1 MEDENVL
8 RDKKETRLE
17 RLRVRLMEEMS
28 PENVEEDAEIMRKI
42 TALVAEEHQKSP
54 MPLAER
60 SRLAQG
66 LFSSVRGLGL
76 LQELVD
82 DPEVTE
88 IMVNGPANVFVEKK
102 GHIYKW
108 ERAFASEEKLMDL
121 VRQVAGK
128 CDRVINEQSPVVDAR
143 LADGS
148 RVCAVVPPVSL
159 GGAALSIRKFPDQ
172 PITMDGLVRL
182 GTISGEA
189 AGFLARLVRSGY
201 SVLIGGGTSAGK
213 TTFLNALS
221 ACIPREERV
230 ITVEDNAELRL
241 QGLEN
246 LVRLEA
252 KSANLEGASEVT
264 IRDLVR
270 ASLRMRPDRIVV
282 GEVRGG
288 EAVDLLQALNT
299 GHDGSLSTIHANSAE
314 DMISRLEMMVLM
326 AFPLPLPAIRRQ
338 IASGVEI
345 MVHLRRQKDGRRRV
359 AEIAETDGMS
369 GENVRLRQ
377 LYVWDDA
384 AGALKKTGELLH
396 SEKLRQGT
404 VTGHAFG

>member
-1 MEDENVL
+1 MDE
-8 RDKKETRLE
+8 ERLE
-17 RLRVRLMEEMS
+17 RLRIRLMGEMD
-28 PENVEEDAEIMRKI
+28 PENAEEDAEIMRKI
-42 TALVAEEHQKSP
+42 TTLVSEEHIRSP

-60 SRLAQG
+60 SRLAKE
-66 LFSSVRGLGL
+66 LFSSVRGLGI

-82 DPEVTE
+82 DPQVTE
-88 IMVNGPANVFVEKK
+88 IMVNGPANVFVEKN
-102 GHIYKW
+102 GRICKW
-108 ERAFASEEKLMDL
+108 ERTFASEEKLMDL

-143 LADGS
+143 LSDGS

-159 GGAALSIRKFPDQ
+159 GGAALSIRKFPDE

-182 GTISGEA
+182 GTVSKEA
-189 AGFLARLVRSGY
+189 AGFLACLVRSGY
-201 SVLIGGGTSAGK
+201 SILIGGGTSAGK

-221 ACIPREERV
+221 ACIPKEERI

-252 KSANLEGASEVT
+252 KTSNLEGASEIT

-338 IASGVEI
+338 IASGVQV
-345 MVHLRRQKDGRRRV
+345 MVYLKKDRQGKRRV
-359 AEIAETDGMS
+359 AEIVETDGMS
-369 GENVRLRQ
+369 GENVRLRT
-377 LYVWDDA
+377 LYAWNEKIGD
-384 AGALKKTGELLH
+384 LQKTGELLH
-396 SEKLRQGT
+396 TEKLL
-404 VTGHAFG
+404 

>member
-1 MEDENVL
+1 MDEG
-8 RDKKETRLE
+8 RLE
-17 RLRVRLMEEMS
+17 RLRVRLMEEMDS
-28 PENVEEDAEIMRKI
+28 EGAEEDSVVLRKI
-42 TALVAEEHQKSP
+42 TALVEEENRRSP
-54 MPLAER
+54 MALSVR
-60 SRLAQG
+60 SRLAAD
-66 LFSSVRGLGL
+66 LFAAVRGLGV
-76 LQELVD
+76 LQELLD

-88 IMVNGPANVFVEKK
+88 IMVNGPRRVFVEKCGK
-102 GHIYKW
+102 IRLW
-108 ERAFASEEKLMDL
+108 ERSFASEEKLMDL

-143 LADGS
+143 LSDGS
-148 RVCAVVPPVSL
+148 RVCAVVPPVAL
-159 GGAALSIRKFPDQ
+159 GGAALSIRKFPKDA
-172 PITMDGLVRL
+172 ITMEGLVRL

-189 AGFLARLVRSGY
+189 ADFLARLVRAGY

-221 ACIPREERV
+221 ACIPKGERV

-252 KSANLEGASEVT
+252 KSSNLEGASEVT

-314 DMISRLEMMVLM
+314 DMVSRLEMMVLM
-326 AFPLPLPAIRRQ
+326 AFPLPLSAIRRQ

-345 MVHLRRQKDGRRRV
+345 MVHLRRQRDGSRRV
-359 AEIAETDGMS
+359 TEIMETDGLS
-369 GENVRLRQ
+369 GEEVRLRP
-377 LYVWDDA
+377 LYLWDSID
-384 AGALKKTGELLH
+384 GVLLKRRDLLH
-396 SEKLRQGT
+396 NEKLLRAEG
-404 VTGHAFG
+404 AFG

>member
-1 MEDENVL
+1 MEE
-8 RDKKETRLE
+8 ERLE
-17 RLRVRLMEEMS
+17 KLRARLMREMS
-28 PENVEEDAEIMRKI
+28 PENAEEDAAVMRKI
-42 TALVAEEHQKSP
+42 TALVAEEHQKAP

-66 LFSSVRGLGL
+66 LFAAVRGLGI
-76 LQELVD
+76 LQELVE
-82 DPEVTE
+82 DPAVTE
-88 IMVNGPANVFVEKK
+88 IMVNGPERVFVEKE
-102 GHIYKW
+102 GQIRRW
-108 ERAFASEEKLMDL
+108 ERAFASEETLMDL
-121 VRQVAGK
+121 VRQIAGR

-159 GGAALSIRKFPDQ
+159 GGAALSIRKFPDE
-172 PITMDGLVRL
+172 PITMDGLVRRE
-182 GTISGEA
+182 TISREA
-189 AGFLARLVRSGY
+189 ADFLAMLVRSGY
-201 SVLIGGGTSAGK
+201 SILIGGGTSAGK

-221 ACIPREERV
+221 ACIPKGERV

-252 KSANLEGASEVT
+252 KASNLEGASEVT

-338 IASGVEI
+338 IASGVEV
-345 MVHLRRQKDGRRRV
+345 MVHLRRLKDGRRRV
-359 AEIAETDGMS
+359 AEIVETDGLA
-369 GENVRLRQ
+369 GENVRLRK
-377 LYVWDDA
+377 LYVWDEA
-384 AGALKKTGELLH
+384 AGTLKKAAELLH
-396 SEKLRQGT
+396 TEKLARAE
-404 VTGHAFG
+404 VRNPVRA

>member
-1 MEDENVL
+1 MDE
-8 RDKKETRLE
+8 ERLE
-17 RLRVRLMEEMS
+17 RLRIRLMGEMD
-28 PENVEEDAEIMRKI
+28 PENAEEDAEIMRKI
-42 TALVAEEHQKSP
+42 TTLVSEEHIRSP

-60 SRLAQG
+60 SRLAKE
-66 LFSSVRGLGL
+66 LFSSVRGLGI

-82 DPEVTE
+82 DPQVTE
-88 IMVNGPANVFVEKK
+88 IMVNGPANVFVEKN
-102 GHIYKW
+102 GRICKW
-108 ERAFASEEKLMDL
+108 ERTFASEEKLMDL

-143 LADGS
+143 LSDGS

-159 GGAALSIRKFPDQ
+159 GGAALSIRKFPNE

-182 GTISGEA
+182 GTVSKEA
-189 AGFLARLVRSGY
+189 AGFLACLVRSGY
-201 SVLIGGGTSAGK
+201 SILIGGGTSAGK

-221 ACIPREERV
+221 ACIPKEERI

-252 KSANLEGASEVT
+252 KTSNLEGASEIT

-338 IASGVEI
+338 IASGVQV
-345 MVHLRRQKDGRRRV
+345 MVYLKKDRQGKRRV
-359 AEIAETDGMS
+359 AEIVETDGMS
-369 GENVRLRQ
+369 GENVRLRT
-377 LYVWDDA
+377 LYAWNEKIGD
-384 AGALKKTGELLH
+384 LQKTGELLH
-396 SEKLRQGT
+396 TEKLL
-404 VTGHAFG
+404 